1 MKNPKVSVVIPT
13 YNRAVKVQDTIQSVL
28 NQTVTDLEVIVV
40 DDGSSDDTGK
50 VLGEIF
56 GDRIRYYPQANQ
68 GVSVARNKGIAE
80 ARGEWIA
87 FLDSDDLWEREKL
100 EWQFKAL
107 ERFAPQCGAC
117 YTDVRLFNNPETRT
131 LFQMA
136 EKDYQHEETMG
147 INKDVMIRL
156 VRPGGAGMVV
166 CLSSLL
172 ARADVIRKTGGFDP
186 NLLYSQDSEFMFR
199 LAMLTGFCYV
209 SRPLVGFDRSPAEIR
224 HVGVQSEWN
233 KFEFWLRDSQ
243 MRLEGLL
250 RLSETLPMKVRRVI
264 RERLSSVHSGW
275 TNWYLETGQYR
286 KAREAV
292 SRAARLDLT
301 FNVAAKWLL
310 TWTSPKLALLTVQR
324 RKESGKRFVYRMSV
338 TVCSRAGLGLRPR
351 GRGQLRESRPR
362 AVPCSRASG
371 AGRVAAGTDRLHH
384 TQEKYTL
391 VRCPAT
397 FRSFGSAIRP
407 SPQKCTRITRM
418 RMTD

>member
-1 MKNPKVSVVIPT
+1 MKNPKVSIVIPT
-13 YNRAVKVQDTIQSVL
+13 YNRAAKVRDTIESVL
-28 NQTVTDLEVIVV
+28 AQTVTDLEVIVV
-40 DDGSSDDTGK
+40 DDGSSDDTGT
-50 VLGEIF
+50 VLGKIF
-56 GDRIRYYPQANQ
+56 GDRIRYYAQANQ

-87 FLDSDDLWEREKL
+87 FLDSDDLWEKEKL

-107 ERFAPQCGAC
+107 ERFAPHCAAC
-117 YTDVRLFNNPETRT
+117 YADVRLLNNPETRT

-136 EKDYQHEETMG
+136 EGGCRHEETMG
-147 INKDVMIRL
+147 VNSDVLTRL

-166 CLSSLL
+166 CLSSLV
-172 ARADVIRKTGGFDP
+172 ARADVVRKTGGFDP

-209 SRPLVGFDRSPAEIR
+209 NRPLVRFDRSPAEIR

-250 RLSETLPMKVRRVI
+250 RLSESLPWKVRRVV

-310 TWTSPKLALLTVQR
+310 TWTSPQLALRTVRR
-324 RKESGKRFVYRMSV
+324 RKERGK
-338 TVCSRAGLGLRPR
+338 
-351 GRGQLRESRPR
+351 
-362 AVPCSRASG
+362 
-371 AGRVAAGTDRLHH
+371 D
-384 TQEKYTL
+384 
-391 VRCPAT
+391 
-397 FRSFGSAIRP
+397 SFTI
-407 SPQKCTRITRM
+407 
-418 RMTD
+418 